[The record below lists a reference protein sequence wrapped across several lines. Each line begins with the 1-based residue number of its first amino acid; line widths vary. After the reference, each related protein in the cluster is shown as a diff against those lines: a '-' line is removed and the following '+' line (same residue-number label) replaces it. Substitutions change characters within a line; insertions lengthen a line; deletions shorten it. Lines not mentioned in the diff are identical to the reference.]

1 MIKKE
6 DADKAKNNY
15 IYALKQTRESLE
27 IIQQQGKFD
36 KKEILLMLILGLEL
50 NRAEYE
56 LSKEQEDTKND
67 KRT

>member
-15 IYALKQTRESLE
+15 IYALEQTRESLE

-36 KKEILLMLILGLEL
+36 KTEILLMLILGLEL